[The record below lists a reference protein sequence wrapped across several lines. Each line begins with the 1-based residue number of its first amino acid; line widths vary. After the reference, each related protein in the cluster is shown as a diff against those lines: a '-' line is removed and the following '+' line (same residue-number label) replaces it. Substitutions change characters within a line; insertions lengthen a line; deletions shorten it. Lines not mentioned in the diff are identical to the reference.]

1 VEATVKNGGVSRRV
15 VAVWLAL
22 AILAG
27 AVIYIEIKDRAASG
41 VAEQDER
48 DQRILLPVSIFD
60 IGAVEILSKGTLHR
74 FERDAAGKWF
84 YHGVHAEAQ
93 AQHEHIVDPAAAER
107 IEKALIGFGRTRKER
122 DFPLNVQADEFG
134 VTRPEI
140 FIMTYLPKSTQPL
153 SRYAVGVV
161 APDLLSRYIL
171 PVGSSTVITI
181 PEYQIDNLLQ
191 LIASFEAKPG
201 LGPVPVLR

>member
-1 VEATVKNGGVSRRV
+1 MKNGGASRRV
-15 VAVWLAL
+15 IAIWLVL

-27 AVIYIEIKDRAASG
+27 TAIYVEIRDRATSG
-41 VAEQDER
+41 TAEQDER
-48 DQRILLPVSIFD
+48 DQRMLLPVSIFD
-60 IGAVEILSKGTLHR
+60 IGAVEVLSKGTLHR
-74 FERDAAGKWF
+74 FERDATGKWF

-93 AQHEHIVDPAAAER
+93 AQHEHIVDPFAAER

-134 VTRPEI
+134 VTRPDI

-161 APDLLSRYIL
+161 APDRLSRYIL
-171 PVGSSTVITI
+171 PVGSSTVVTI
-181 PEYQIDNLLQ
+181 PDYQIDNLLQ
-191 LIASFEAKPG
+191 LIASFETKSG
-201 LGPVPVLR
+201 LGPVPAAR